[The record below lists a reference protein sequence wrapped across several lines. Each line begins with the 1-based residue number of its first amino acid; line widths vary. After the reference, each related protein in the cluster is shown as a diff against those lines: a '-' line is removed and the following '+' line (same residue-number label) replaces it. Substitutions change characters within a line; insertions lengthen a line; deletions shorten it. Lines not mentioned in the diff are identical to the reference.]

1 MSRMLDSI
9 TSRLKKKHPP
19 VSPAAGST
27 PVSQT
32 PSPPTIKRNY
42 DDRERTRERYEAAAT
57 LLEESLKH
65 RQGHWGSFEFPELS
79 GEPEKINDSQFRRK
93 IELALESRRNSVK
106 DRTGWSKGKDIVEC
120 IFTALSPLSKNF
132 LTIAKEGQAVPPSLC
147 LRLTSQIPVLNPYG
161 LICGGLLLL
170 ITVCL
175 LQLLLN
181 ADCG

>member
-19 VSPAAGST
+19 VSPATGST

-42 DDRERTRERYEAAAT
+42 DDRERTKERYEAAAT

-106 DRTGWSKGKDIVEC
+106 DKTGWSKGKDIVEC

-132 LTIAKEGQAVPPSLC
+132 LTIAKEGQAVPSSFPRVYLFNFLRYPSSI
-147 LRLTSQIPVLNPYG
+147 RM
-161 LICGGLLLL
+161 
-170 ITVCL
+170 
-175 LQLLLN
+175 
-181 ADCG
+181 A